1 MHRILVP
8 LLTAFLISVS
18 SSAIASGIA
27 GIDIPEIVNK
37 IPQKKAIEDKLNRE
51 FGGQIAELKKMEKE
65 MQALIDKGER
75 DSALMS
81 EKQRLDLK
89 RKLED
94 LNATYKV
101 KGKAFTEDNRR
112 RQLEER
118 DKLLTMIKKASAQV
132 AEREGY
138 DAVVD
143 INVTAY
149 LNPKRDIT
157 EKVITEMTRMK

>member
-1 MHRILVP
+1 
-8 LLTAFLISVS
+8 
-18 SSAIASGIA
+18 
-27 GIDIPEIVNK
+27 
-37 IPQKKAIEDKLNRE
+37 
-51 FGGQIAELKKMEKE
+51 

-118 DKLLTMIKKASAQV
+118 DKLLNMIKKASAQV

>member
-8 LLTAFLISVS
+8 LISIILISVS
-18 SSAIASGIA
+18 SSAIAAGIA
-27 GIDIPEIVNK
+27 GIDIPKIVSE
-37 IPQKKAIEDKLNRE
+37 IPQKKAIEEKLNKE
-51 FGGQIAELKKMEKE
+51 FGGQIAELQKLEKE
-65 MQALIDKGER
+65 MQSLIEKGER
-75 DSALMS
+75 DSAMMS

-94 LNATYKV
+94 LNASYKV

-138 DAVVD
+138 DAVID
-143 INVTAY
+143 LNVTAY
-149 LNPKRDIT
+149 LSPKRDIT
-157 EKVITEMTRMK
+157 EKVISEMTRMK